1 MREKIGEAADRRHTA
16 PVASVALLAALCGMA
31 VIILHEMTARVPAL
45 LGSYRSGI
53 ITVVMFVAAATYSVR
68 KHVLGLSVRWLR
80 LAMLL
85 PRWLAV
91 RMVALDRLESWR
103 AGHVT
108 IGVFAL
114 LPFWWHVDAGSASRL
129 EVALKIMVLVLVA
142 SGLAGTMIQDLLPP
156 RIRKRPDQEVR
167 IQDVEAGYQAL
178 YVEAEEAVLGH
189 SEQVVHAYLRHVR
202 PILSGRQ
209 PARKML
215 WATLTGSDPAP
226 TLCGAA
232 RQAYPADGADAG
244 VYAELVGIAERKVR
258 LEHNRF
264 NLRMSVAWLKFHFRF
279 ALAVVVLVVFHVIGV
294 LYFAG
299 I

>member
-1 MREKIGEAADRRHTA
+1 MIEKIGEAADRRHVA
-16 PVASVALLAALCGMA
+16 PVASVVLLVALCSTA
-31 VIILHEMTARVPAL
+31 VIILHELTRRMPAV

-53 ITVVMFVAAATYSVR
+53 ITAAMFLAAATYSVR
-68 KHVLGLSVRWLR
+68 KHVLGFSVRWLR

-114 LPFWWHVDAGSASRL
+114 LPLWWHVDAGSASRL

-142 SGLAGTMIQDLLPP
+142 SGVLGTIIQEVLPP
-156 RIRKRPDQEVR
+156 RMRKRPEQEVR

-189 SEQVVHAYLRHVR
+189 SEELVHAYLRHVR
-202 PILSGRQ
+202 PILTGRQ
-209 PARKML
+209 PMRKML
-215 WATLTGSDPAP
+215 WATLAGFDPAP
-226 TLCGAA
+226 ELCATA
-232 RQAYPADGADAG
+232 REAYPAVGDDTRI
-244 VYAELVGIAERKVR
+244 YAELVGIAERKVR

-264 NLRMSVAWLKFHFRF
+264 NLQMSVAWLRFHFRF
-279 ALAVVVLVVFHVIGV
+279 ALAVIVLVVFHVIGV